1 MPLYVLAC
9 HDREGAIETRMAARP
24 DHLAWVQ
31 SQLAKIKVAGPMLDD
46 AGAMAGSLFILEA
59 PDKAAVEAF
68 TAADPYTKAGLWG
81 RVDIREFRASFGN
94 L

>member
-9 HDREGAIETRMAARP
+9 HDRENALETRMAARP

-31 SQLAKIKVAGPMLDD
+31 QNLAPIKVAGPMLDD
-46 AGAMAGSLFILEA
+46 AGQMAGSMFILDL
-59 PDKAAVEAF
+59 PDKAAAEAF
-68 TAADPYTKAGLWG
+68 NAADPYTKAGLWG
-81 RVDIREFRASFGN
+81 RVDLREFRASFGD

>member
-1 MPLYVLAC
+1 MPLFVLAC
-9 HDREGAIETRMAARP
+9 HDKEHGLETRMGARP

-31 SQLAKIKVAGPMLDD
+31 ANLAPIKVAGPMLDD
-46 AGAMAGSLFILEA
+46 DGKMAGSLFIIEA
-59 PDKAAVEAF
+59 PDKAAAQAF
-68 TAADPYTKAGLWG
+68 NAQDPYTKAGLWG